1 MKRLCLAI
9 LLALTAAVQV
19 HGKGPAKF
27 ADAIDLRPLDGVA
40 VWQNGRLK
48 SYESFSRSMMQFV
61 SGPRLIDGQSPGFMY
76 LDLML
81 RPGAY
86 ESRAIYFVKKKPLRA
101 LIADA
106 ALSSANPPG
115 RSSLESFM
123 KSGLAGRDLLVRPEV
138 SRLFS
143 TIRGDVLRF
152 AKPVETIEGAMRLAD
167 PMVLRHLLAVVPPAS
182 GAFDEPWQ
190 SLDAYQSVQM
200 SVSHSGAAQ
209 DPILLAWMRLAD
221 GWTKQDAAQANAAIA
236 DLGRL
241 LPETGRAFSAEYP
254 SEMRLQ
260 LESAYFK
267 PFNLLKPSVWT
278 GAIEPAWGGFTWV
291 WVVYLLSVILLLMG
305 LVYGWTMARRA
316 GMSVFVIAFIFQT
329 MALILRYIIADR
341 WPNTNMFEAITT
353 SIWFGACFALFME
366 ILVRKTRARTLFAI
380 GSAVASMIALM
391 AASFSPVLLSPH
403 VSNRMPVLHDVW
415 LYIHTNVIIFS
426 YALIFFASVSA
437 ALYLL
442 WRSVRWLRG
451 DRNVRQHAGAGGVGS
466 FVVRRGGGKAP
477 LLDSATG
484 FGTVL
489 DGTTMLLMEL
499 SFVLLWAGLV
509 MGAIWADHSWGRPW
523 GWDPKE
529 VFALNTFLIYVI
541 LIHVRLKALDKGL
554 WTAVLAVIGCGVML
568 FNWIII
574 NFTISGL
581 HSYA

>member
-27 ADAIDLRPLDGVA
+27 ADVIDLRPLDGVA
-40 VWQNGRLK
+40 VWQDGRLK

-61 SGPRLIDGQSPGFMY
+61 SGPGLIDGQSPGFTY

-81 RPGAY
+81 RPAAY
-86 ESRAIYFVKKKPLRA
+86 ENRAIYFVKKKPLRA
-101 LIADA
+101 IIINA
-106 ALSSANPPG
+106 AQSSASPPD
-115 RSSLESFM
+115 RSSLEAFM
-123 KSGLAGRDLLVRPEV
+123 ESGLASRSLLDRPEV
-138 SRLFS
+138 TRLFS

-182 GAFDEPWQ
+182 GAFDQPWQ
-190 SLDAYQSVQM
+190 SMDAYQSM
-200 SVSHSGAAQ
+200 RMNASRSEAAR
-209 DPILLAWMRLAD
+209 DPILLAWMHVAD
-221 GWTKQDAAQANAAIA
+221 AWTKQDAAQASAAIV

-254 SEMRLQ
+254 SETRLQ

-267 PFNLLKPSVWT
+267 PFNLLNPSVWT
-278 GAIEPAWGGFTWV
+278 GATEPAWGGFTWV

-305 LVYGWTMARRA
+305 LVYGWNAARRA
-316 GMSVFVIAFIFQT
+316 GMSVFVIAFVFQT
-329 MALILRYIIADR
+329 MALVLRYIIADR
-341 WPNTNMFEAITT
+341 WPNTNMFEAVTT
-353 SIWFGACFALFME
+353 STWFGGCFALFME
-366 ILVRKTRARTLFAI
+366 ILLRKTRARTLFAI

-426 YALIFFASVSA
+426 YVLIFLASVSA
-437 ALYLL
+437 ALYLC
-442 WRSVRWLRG
+442 WRGVRWMRG
-451 DRNVRQHAGAGGVGS
+451 DRNACQHAGAGGVGS
-466 FVVRRGGGKAP
+466 FIVRRGGGRAP

-484 FGTVL
+484 YGTVL

-541 LIHVRLKALDKGL
+541 LIHVRIKTLDKGM
-554 WTAVLAVIGCGVML
+554 WTAALAVIGCGVML

-574 NFTISGL
+574 NYTISGL